1 MIFREAKE
9 GSNGANRKECGG
21 DEANKL
27 TSSKNDKVATRQ
39 LLNEKLLVQ
48 ADPKF
53 MLENLSNNLKEYRKE
68 NKNQGNSYAQESGE
82 IL

>member
-1 MIFREAKE
+1 MKQIK
-9 GSNGANRKECGG
+9 
-21 DEANKL
+21 KL

-53 MLENLSNNLKEYRKE
+53 MLENLSNSSKEYRKE
-68 NKNQGNSYAQESGE
+68 NENQGNHYAQESGE